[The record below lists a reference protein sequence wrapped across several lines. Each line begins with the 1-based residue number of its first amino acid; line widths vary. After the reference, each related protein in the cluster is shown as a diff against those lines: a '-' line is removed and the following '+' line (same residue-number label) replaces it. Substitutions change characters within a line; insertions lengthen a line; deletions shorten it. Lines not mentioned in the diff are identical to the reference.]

1 MSHLALRALRGLGVF
16 SLTRVLSAS
25 MPRILMYHD
34 FCSPNES
41 DDDAINVEDLRRQF
55 AYLRRNFR
63 VVSLRQLAD
72 ELRSGSGL
80 QKHTVALTIDDGRR
94 NCYEFLFPLLKEFEL
109 SATFFVVSAFIQG
122 QDWIWTDKVL
132 WLSRHANGPEAIMPD
147 SLPAVFGALNRMRP
161 EHRNTWIENTAQSMG
176 VSVPKTP
183 PPRFA
188 PCSWGE
194 LREMADS
201 GLIDIGSHTVTHP
214 ILSSISDEESWA
226 ELTNSRAH
234 ISAGV
239 GRDVNCFCFPNGK
252 TNDYRSSQVKQIQDA
267 GYVCAVIAEFGMV
280 QASTD
285 PYLLPRIGMTR
296 KRTQEQISKYLEGF
310 AYYQDRFQSGR
321 GDA

>member
-1 MSHLALRALRGLGVF
+1 MSNFALRALQSLGVF

-34 FCSPNES
+34 FCGPNEA

-63 VVSLRQLAD
+63 VVPLGQLAE
-72 ELRSGSGL
+72 ELGSGRNL

-109 SATFFVVSAFIQG
+109 PATFFVVSAFIRG
-122 QDWIWTDKVL
+122 EDWIWTDKVL
-132 WLSRHANGPEAIMPD
+132 WLSRQADCPEALMPD
-147 SLPAVFGALNRMRP
+147 SLPAAFGALNEMRP
-161 EHRNTWIENTAQSMG
+161 KNRNAWIEHTAQSMG

-201 GLIDIGSHTVTHP
+201 GLVDMGSHTVTHP
-214 ILSSISDEESWA
+214 ILSSISDEESWV
-226 ELTNSRAH
+226 ELINSRAQ
-234 ISAGV
+234 ISAGI
-239 GRDVNCFCFPNGK
+239 GRDVNCFCYPNGK
-252 TNDYRSSQVKQIQDA
+252 ANDYRSSQVKQIADA
-267 GYVCAVIAEFGMV
+267 GYACAVIAEFGMV
-280 QASTD
+280 QAGTD
-285 PYLLPRIGMTR
+285 PYLMPRIGMTR

-310 AYYQDRFQSGR
+310 AYYQHRFQPGR